1 MRFDKLVEELL
12 EKNTIEESSW
22 KQKLGMGAAAGA
34 ALLGFGAGALNK
46 GGKPK
51 ETPQRKITAAAEPT
65 QTETQRRIAAA
76 EAMSKGKTPAPRY
89 KDTDQ
94 SPEAKKHRANMKKIE
109 AAQRLSQGR

>member
-22 KQKLGMGAAAGA
+22 KQKLAIGATTGAAI
-34 ALLGFGAGALNK
+34 LGFGAGGTK
-46 GGKPK
+46 EKPP
-51 ETPQRKITAAAEPT
+51 EIPQKITAAAAKPT

-76 EAMSKGKTPAPRY
+76 EAMSKGQTPAPRY

-94 SPEAKKHRANMKKIE
+94 SPKAKKYRDNMKKIE
-109 AAQRLSQGR
+109 AAKRLSQDR

>member
-22 KQKLGMGAAAGA
+22 IQKLGTGAAAGA
-34 ALLGFGAGALNK
+34 ALLGFSAGGLK
-46 GGKPK
+46 EKPT
-51 ETPQRKITAAAEPT
+51 ETPKRKITAAAEPT
-65 QTETQRRIAAA
+65 QTETQRRIAAV

-94 SPEAKKHRANMKKIE
+94 SPEAKKYRDNMKKIE